1 MSAAF
6 TACGADMKGDNQGA
20 GAAMGAAAGP
30 SGSGAS
36 TAAGGNGTGGG
47 SGGSQPSGGT
57 SNSGGTGNSSS
68 GGTGNSS
75 SGGSSGSSGS
85 GGGGGEISC
94 APGVPT
100 SSQVPRMLNWQY
112 DQVVSDLLGVTT
124 LASGDNKKPS
134 QILYPDYNGPMN
146 RDAWDLYQDVAA
158 KIAAE
163 VMAGANKSKFIACDP
178 AAANC
183 LSDTIKAFG
192 RKAFRHPMSDAEV
205 ARFVKLGQTSPA
217 GTAAEIAQ
225 TTLQAFLVSP
235 SFLQLNEMQADQ
247 MENGAIKLSRYEV
260 ASRLSFLLWG
270 SVPDAE
276 LNQAA
281 DNDMLQT
288 KEQILAQAQRMLQDH
303 ARVAP
308 LVANFHRAYADMDNA
323 DSHWWKVQHDT
334 TKFPLY
340 NAALEPT
347 FMAELD
353 AFFQDVAFNGGTF
366 ADLFLSPT
374 AFVTKGTAP
383 IYGLDPSAYG
393 DTLTK
398 VQLDSTVRPGFLT
411 RLGFLQSYSHFDST
425 SPILRGAFV
434 TVKLIGVNPGAPD
447 PAAFQTPAPPGD
459 YKTERAYVEALTG
472 QAACKGCHIPY
483 VNPPGFVL
491 ENYDS
496 IGKWQDTDPRGDA
509 INAVATVDFG
519 GGNTKE
525 IHSALEL
532 ATEIGKG
539 DVGRKIYAEKL
550 VTFTTGR
557 NMNPADACTRD
568 ALTTKLATDGYS
580 VLNLFA
586 DLTQADS
593 FRLRVRE
600 TP

>member
-1 MSAAF
+1 MSAAIS
-6 TACGADMKGDNQGA
+6 ACGADMKGTTPG
-20 GAAMGAAAGP
+20 
-30 SGSGAS
+30 GSGA
-36 TAAGGNGTGGG
+36 TAGTSGNGSGATSATGGNGAGGG
-47 SGGSQPSGGT
+47 SGGSQPT
-57 SNSGGTGNSSS
+57 

-75 SGGSSGSSGS
+75 SGGSGNGTSGGTGGGGTGGGGS
-85 GGGGGEISC
+85 GGGGGEIAC
-94 APGVPT
+94 AQGVPT

-112 DQVVSDLLGVTT
+112 DQVVKELLGVTT
-124 LASGDNKKPS
+124 LASGDGKKPS

-146 RDAWDLYQDVAA
+146 RDSWDLYQDVAS
-158 KIAAE
+158 KISSE

-183 LSDTIKAFG
+183 LTDTIKAFG

-205 ARFVKLGQTSPA
+205 ARFAKLSQTTPA
-217 GTAAEIAQ
+217 GTPAEVAQ
-225 TTLQAFLVSP
+225 TMLQAFLVSP
-235 SFLQLNEMQADQ
+235 SFLQLNEMTADK
-247 MENGAIKLSRYEV
+247 MENGAIKLSSYEV
-260 ASRLSFLLWG
+260 ATRLSFLLWG
-270 SVPDAE
+270 SVPDDA
-276 LNQAA
+276 LNAAA
-281 DNDMLQT
+281 DADMLQT
-288 KEQILAQAQRMLQDH
+288 KDQILAQATRMLMDH
-303 ARVAP
+303 DKVAP
-308 LVANFHRAYADMDNA
+308 LVAAFHRNYADMDNA
-323 DSHWWKVQHDT
+323 DSHWWKVQHDA
-334 TKFPLY
+334 TKYPLY
-340 NAALEPT
+340 NAAEEPT

-353 AFFQDVAFNGGTF
+353 AFFQDVAFSGGSF
-366 ADLFLSPT
+366 KDLFLSPN
-374 AFVTKGTAP
+374 AFVTKATAP
-383 IYGLDPSAYG
+383 IYGLDASAYG

-398 VQLDSTVRPGFLT
+398 VQLDPAVRPGFLT
-411 RLGFLQSYSHFDST
+411 RLGFLQSYAHFDST

-491 ENYDS
+491 ENYDA

-509 INAVATVDFG
+509 INPVAKVDFG
-519 GGNTKE
+519 GGNVKDV
-525 IHSALEL
+525 HNALEL

-539 DVGRKIYAEKL
+539 TVGRKIYAENL
-550 VTFTTGR
+550 ETFTTGR

-568 ALTTKLATDGYS
+568 TLTTKLATDGYS